1 MYLLGRIL
9 GWLIV
14 SGFILS
20 ILNYPV
26 KWVYRRRFAKMPRES
41 AARRGYQTFMRII
54 TGGHR
59 YFAALAST
67 ALIAHFL
74 IQYTNYG
81 RLNISGVIAAVLLI
95 IQGSLG
101 AYGTY
106 IKKKKPAFWLMAHRV
121 NAILLITAIAVHVL
135 KF

>member
-14 SGFILS
+14 SGFLLAV
-20 ILNYPV
+20 LNYPV
-26 KWVYRRRFAKMPRES
+26 KLIYRKRVAALPRES
-41 AARRGYQTFMRII
+41 ATKRRYQIFMRFI
-54 TGGHR
+54 TSAHR
-59 YFAALAST
+59 YFAAIASA
-67 ALIAHFL
+67 ALIAHFI

-81 RLNISGVIAAVLLI
+81 RLRISGVIAAVLLI

-106 IKKKKPAFWLMAHRV
+106 IKKRKPAGWLKVHRI
-121 NAILLITAIAVHVL
+121 NAALLIAAITAHVL